1 MKFLTV
7 QGDLR
12 KELGKTSSH
21 ALRIA
26 RKVPCVLYGGGEEEN
41 IHFIVDEE
49 AFKKAY
55 ITPEVFVID
64 LKIEKKEYKAV
75 IKEIQFHPVTDRV
88 IHVDFYQV
96 FEDKPF
102 SIKMPINI
110 VGDSVGV
117 KQGGK
122 LMIKMR
128 KIRVFGL
135 LADIPSKLDVDI
147 TKLQIGQSIKIP
159 SLSYDNL
166 EIQEPK
172 NAVVCTVKTVRA
184 AVKVEAAVPGAP
196 ETEGEEASAEEGAE
210 GKSEE

>member
-26 RKVPCVLYGGGEEEN
+26 RKVPCVLYGGEKEN

-55 ITPEVFVID
+55 ITPEVYAID

-172 NAVVCTVKTVRA
+172 NAVVCAVKTVRA
-184 AVKVEAAVPGAP
+184 AAKVEAAVPGAP
-196 ETEGEEASAEEGAE
+196 EAEGEEASAEESAE
-210 GKSEE
+210 EKSEE